1 MNSFLEKVLVDLEKN
16 QIETTTAIY
25 VVPSRRVGVFLS
37 RYIAQRLEQPIF
49 LPKIYSVEEYI
60 EELAEVEIVND
71 LDLLPLFYKAYK
83 SIEKEDNLD
92 SFDEFIGWATTI
104 LKDFNEMDRYLVD
117 PEQFFNYWGSV
128 KEMDHW
134 ALNKNPTLM
143 VSKYLRFW
151 KKLHLYYDAFQ
162 KLCIENETAY
172 QGMAYRLAF
181 ARCTKH
187 YDTTNTKLVEGNEEQ
202 ASFISMHKGQTIFLG
217 LNALNTAESK
227 IIQKLLEEEKGFIYW
242 DIDSYLMD
250 LPYHESG
257 KFIRKFKKEW
267 KYYDSKELKLYGN
280 DYNTN
285 KQIDIHGAAGN
296 LSMIQVA
303 AQLMEQIP
311 QEELEETA
319 IILAD
324 ERLLLPL
331 LDAIPKNI
339 EHFNVTMGLAL
350 DQLPLSAFIY
360 DIIKMHT
367 EAIEDGFY
375 YKGMLNILESS
386 FAHILIKNDSRK
398 LVQYIREKNL
408 IYVTPSSFDEVSKNL
423 ILQKTLQPVQNVGA
437 LIELIQF
444 LLHELK
450 IKLLKEENRR
460 LEIEQLLG
468 ITEVVQNLATIIDNN
483 QEIKDLKT
491 VAYLYKQL
499 VPLKNLDFIGE
510 PVRGLQVMGLLET
523 RALDFKNTIML
534 SVNEGVLPA
543 GKSTA
548 SYISNDMK
556 YQFVLPT
563 YSEKDSV
570 YAYHFYR
577 LLHRVEKAAFIYNT
591 EGDTLGGGE
600 KSRFLTQLETD
611 QNSNHIISHQQ
622 YIFKNTAVKEELMV
636 IKKEA
641 SYFERLQQIATSG
654 FSPSALTSYVRNPI
668 DFYASKILRI
678 SDLEDVEEN
687 IAANTMGS
695 IIHEALDKLYQPYVG
710 KLLIKEDFD
719 QIKKQI
725 LPELE
730 RAYQEC
736 YTSESTPLGKN
747 KIIYEVSLHYIK
759 KMVQSDLDLVK
770 GGQELVI
777 KSVERKLEA
786 QIEVPQIGKVKIH
799 GMVDRIDQLDGKLRI
814 IDYKSGATLKGNVG
828 IDPEDFNVLSDD
840 YKKAKAFQVLMY
852 TYLYSLNEA
861 FTEASAGIIS
871 FKNFDEGYIPFA
883 FKERG
888 SYKEKMID
896 AEVLQDFEKVLWS
909 LIQEL
914 FNKEIHLT
922 EKPV

>member
-1 MNSFLEKVLVDLEKN
+1 MKSFLENILSDLEKKQVDVN
-16 QIETTTAIY
+16 KVNY
-25 VVPSRRVGVFLS
+25 VVPSRRVGIFLS
-37 RYIAQRLEQPIF
+37 RYIAQRIDQPIF

-60 EELAEVEIVND
+60 EHLSQVEIVND
-71 LDLLPLFYKAYK
+71 LDLLPLFYQAYK
-83 SIEKEDNLD
+83 SVENGENLD

-117 PEQFFNYWGSV
+117 PEQFFNYLGSI

-134 ALNKNPTLM
+134 ALSQNPTLM

-162 KLCIENETAY
+162 KLCLENKMVY

-181 ARCTKH
+181 A
-187 YDTTNTKLVEGNEEQ
+187 EAEQ
-202 ASFISMHKGQTIFLG
+202 PSFTSNQKETTIFLG

-227 IIQKLLEEEKGFIYW
+227 IIQKLLEEEKALVYW
-242 DIDSYLMD
+242 DIDSYLMN
-250 LPYHESG
+250 LTYHESG

-267 KYYDSKELKLYGN
+267 KYYDNKDLHIYSNLYQ
-280 DYNTN
+280 TE
-285 KQIDIHGAAGN
+285 KKIDIHGASGN

-303 AQLMEQIP
+303 AQLMSQIP
-311 QEELEETA
+311 EEELEDTA
-319 IILAD
+319 VILAD

-331 LDAIPKNI
+331 LDAIPENI
-339 EHFNVTMGLAL
+339 QHFNVTMGLAL

-367 EAIEDGFY
+367 EAIEDGYY
-375 YKGMLNILESS
+375 YKGVVNILESS
-386 FAHILIKNDSRK
+386 FVHILIDQNSRA
-398 LVQYIREKNL
+398 LVKFIRENNL
-408 IYVTPSSFDEVSKNL
+408 IYITSSSFDEVTENPIIRKVL
-423 ILQKTLQPVQNVGA
+423 KPIENVGE
-437 LIELIQF
+437 LIELVQYV
-444 LLHELK
+444 LKELR
-450 IKLLKEENRR
+450 IHLFKEENRR

-510 PVRGLQVMGLLET
+510 PVRGLQIMGLLET

-534 SVNEGVLPA
+534 SVNEGILPA

-556 YQFVLPT
+556 YQFELPT

-577 LLHRVEKAAFIYNT
+577 LLHRVEKAALIYNT

-611 QNSNHIISHQQ
+611 QNSNHIVAHKH
-622 YIFKNTAVKEELMV
+622 YIFKNSAIKDELMV
-636 IKKEA
+636 IKKEP
-641 SYFERLQQIATSG
+641 SYFERLGQIAASG

-678 SDLEDVEEN
+678 SDMEDVEEN

-695 IIHEALDKLYQPYVG
+695 IIHEALDKLYQLYLG
-710 KLLIKEDFD
+710 KVLIKEDFD
-719 QIKKQI
+719 TIKKQI
-725 LPELE
+725 KTELDI
-730 RAYQEC
+730 AYKEC
-736 YTSESTPLGKN
+736 YTSDSAPLGKN

-759 KMVQSDLDLVK
+759 KMVESDLELVK
-770 GGQELVI
+770 NGQELII

-786 QIEVPQIGKVKIH
+786 VINVPQIGKVKIH

-814 IDYKSGATLKGNVG
+814 IDYKSGATDKGNVG
-828 IDPEDFNVLSDD
+828 IDPDDFTILRED
-840 YKKAKAFQVLMY
+840 YKKTKAFQVLMY
-852 TYLYSLNEA
+852 TYLYSLNDP

-871 FKNFDEGYIPFA
+871 FKNFDQGYIPF
-883 FKERG
+883 
-888 SYKEKMID
+888 SYGKHRYSEKMID
-896 AEVLQDFEKVLWS
+896 AAVLEKFEQELFA

-914 FNKEIHLT
+914 YNKEKPLE

>member
-1 MNSFLEKVLVDLEKN
+1 MNSFLENILQDLENK
-16 QIETTTAIY
+16 QIDITKVCY
-25 VVPSRRVGVFLS
+25 VVPSRRVGIFLS
-37 RYIAQRLEQPIF
+37 RCLAQRINQPIF
-49 LPKIYSVEEYI
+49 LPKIYSVEEYV
-60 EELAEVEIVND
+60 EYLAQVEIVND

-83 SIEKEDNLD
+83 NVENGENLD

-117 PEQFFNYWGSV
+117 PEQFFNYLGSI

-134 ALNKNPTLM
+134 ALSKNPTLM

-151 KKLHLYYDAFQ
+151 KKLHLYYNAFQ
-162 KLCIENETAY
+162 ELCFENKIVY
-172 QGMAYRLAF
+172 QGMAYKLAF
-181 ARCTKH
+181 AKA
-187 YDTTNTKLVEGNEEQ
+187 EQ
-202 ASFISMHKGQTIFLG
+202 PSFINDQEEKTIFLG

-227 IIQKLLEEEKGFIYW
+227 IIQKLLEEEKAHVYW
-242 DIDSYLMD
+242 DIDSYLMN
-250 LPYHESG
+250 LTYHESG

-267 KYYDSKELKLYGN
+267 KYYQNKELNLYSDTYQTPKN
-280 DYNTN
+280 IT
-285 KQIDIHGAAGN
+285 IHGAAGN

-303 AQLMEQIP
+303 AQLMAQIP
-311 QEELEETA
+311 QDELEKTA
-319 IILAD
+319 VILAD

-331 LDAIPKNI
+331 LDAIPENI
-339 EHFNVTMGLAL
+339 KHFNVTMGLAL

-360 DIIKMHT
+360 DIIKLHT
-367 EAIEDGFY
+367 EAVEEGYY
-375 YKGMLNILESS
+375 YKGMINILESS
-386 FAHILIKNDSRK
+386 FAHTLLENDSRS
-398 LVQYIREKNL
+398 LVKFIRDNNL
-408 IYVTPSSFDEVSKNL
+408 IYIAPSSFDAVSKSA
-423 ILQKTLQPVQNVGA
+423 ILHMILKPIKNVG
-437 LIELIQF
+437 ELIKIVQTV
-444 LLHELK
+444 LQQLK
-450 IKLLKEENRR
+450 TEMLKQENKR

-468 ITEVVQNLATIIDNN
+468 VTEVVQNLSTIIDNN
-483 QEIKDLKT
+483 EEIKDLKT

-499 VPLKNLDFIGE
+499 VPLKNLNFIGE
-510 PVRGLQVMGLLET
+510 PVRGLQIMGLLET
-523 RALDFKNTIML
+523 RALDYKNTIML
-534 SVNEGVLPA
+534 SVNEGILPA

-556 YQFVLPT
+556 YQFDLPT

-611 QNSNHIISHQQ
+611 QNSKHVITHKH
-622 YIFKNTAVKEELMV
+622 YIFKNSAIKEDLMV
-636 IKKEA
+636 IKKEP
-641 SYFERLQQIATSG
+641 SYFERLDQIAASG

-678 SDLEDVEEN
+678 SDMEDVEEN

-710 KLLIKEDFD
+710 KVLIKEDFD
-719 QIKKQI
+719 TIKKQI
-725 LPELE
+725 KTGLDI
-730 RAYQEC
+730 AYQEC
-736 YTSESTPLGKN
+736 YTSDSAPLGKN
-747 KIIYEVSLHYIK
+747 KIIYEVSSHYIK
-759 KMVQSDLDLVK
+759 KMVQSDLELVK
-770 GGQELVI
+770 NGQELII

-786 QIEVPQIGKVKIH
+786 VIEVPQIGKVKIH

-814 IDYKSGATLKGNVG
+814 IDYKSGATDKGNVG
-828 IDPEDFNVLSDD
+828 IDPEDFTILRED

-852 TYLYSLNEA
+852 TYLYSLNDT

-871 FKNFDEGYIPFA
+871 FKNFDKGYIPFA
-883 FKERG
+883 FKAGR
-888 SYKEKMID
+888 SYTEKTID
-896 AEVLQDFEKVLWS
+896 TTVLEKFELELFA

-914 FNKEIHLT
+914 YNKEIHLT

>member
-1 MNSFLEKVLVDLEKN
+1 MNSFLENTLVDLEKR
-16 QIETTTAIY
+16 QIDITTITY
-25 VVPSRRVGVFLS
+25 VVPSRRVGIFLS
-37 RYIAQRLEQPIF
+37 RYIAQRLQKPIF

-60 EELAEVEIVND
+60 EQLAEVEILND

-83 SIEKEDNLD
+83 SVEMGKDLD
-92 SFDEFIGWATTI
+92 TFDEFIGWATTI

-117 PEQFFNYWGSV
+117 PKQFFNYLGSV

-134 ALNKNPTLM
+134 ALNVNPTLM

-162 KLCIENETAY
+162 KLCLENETVY

-181 ARCTKH
+181 EKAA
-187 YDTTNTKLVEGNEEQ
+187 Q
-202 ASFISMHKGQTIFLG
+202 ASFTSDLKETTVFLG

-227 IIQKLLEEEKGFIYW
+227 IIQKLLEEEKGVIYW
-242 DIDSYLMD
+242 DIDSYLMK
-250 LPYHESG
+250 LPFHESG
-257 KFIRKFKKEW
+257 KFIRKFNQEW
-267 KYYDSKELKLYGN
+267 KYYENRGLQIYGTQYQTSKN
-280 DYNTN
+280 
-285 KQIDIHGAAGN
+285 IDIHGASGN

-331 LDAIPKNI
+331 LDVIPKNI
-339 EHFNVTMGLAL
+339 QHFNVTMGLSL
-350 DQLPLSAFIY
+350 DQLPLSTFIY
-360 DIIKMHT
+360 DIIKLHT
-367 EAIEDGFY
+367 EATEDGFY
-375 YKGMLNILESS
+375 YKGMVNILESS
-386 FAHILIKNDSRK
+386 FAYILIDDNALSLIKF
-398 LVQYIREKNL
+398 IRENNL
-408 IYVTPSSFDEVSKNL
+408 IYIAPSTFNELTKQQVIHRVSTP
-423 ILQKTLQPVQNVGA
+423 IQNVGA
-437 LIELIQF
+437 LIDLVQYVLE
-444 LLHELK
+444 ELK
-450 IKLLKEENRR
+450 YKLFKEDNRS
-460 LEIEQLLG
+460 LELEQLLG

-510 PVRGLQVMGLLET
+510 PVRGLQIMGLLET
-523 RALDFKNTIML
+523 RALDFKNIIML
-534 SVNEGVLPA
+534 SVNEGILPA

-556 YQFVLPT
+556 HQFELPT

-611 QNSNHIISHQQ
+611 ANSHHIISHKH
-622 YIFKNTAVKEELMV
+622 YIFKNTAVEDELMV
-636 IKKEA
+636 IKKEP
-641 SYFERLQQIATSG
+641 SYFKRLHQIAVSG

-678 SDLEDVEEN
+678 SDIENVEEN

-695 IIHEALDKLYQPYVG
+695 IIHEALDKLYQPYVSRI
-710 KLLIKEDFD
+710 LIKADFD

-730 RAYQEC
+730 LAYKKE
-736 YTSESTPLGKN
+736 YISTSDPVGKN
-747 KIIYEVSLHYIK
+747 KIIYEVSLHYIR
-759 KMVQSDLDLVK
+759 KMVQSDLDLVQS
-770 GGQELVI
+770 GCELVI

-814 IDYKSGATLKGNVG
+814 IDYKSGATDKGNVG
-828 IDPEDFNVLSDD
+828 IDPEDFNILSGD

-852 TYLYSLNEA
+852 TYLYSLNEPVI
-861 FTEASAGIIS
+861 EASAGIIS
-871 FKNFDEGYIPFA
+871 FKNFNQGYIPFS
-883 FKERG
+883 FKAG
-888 SYKEKMID
+888 KSYQEKMID
-896 AEVLQDFEKVLWS
+896 MEVLQNFEQVLFA

>member
-1 MNSFLEKVLVDLEKN
+1 MNSFLENILSDLKKKQFN
-16 QIETTTAIY
+16 ITSVSY
-25 VVPSRRVGVFLS
+25 VVPSRRVGIFLS
-37 RYIAQRLEQPIF
+37 RYIAQHIDQPIF

-60 EELAEVEIVND
+60 EHLAQVEIVND

-83 SIEKEDNLD
+83 SVEKGENLD

-117 PEQFFNYWGSV
+117 PEQFFNYLGSI

-134 ALNKNPTLM
+134 ALNQDPTLM

-162 KLCIENETAY
+162 NLCMENETVY

-181 ARCTKH
+181 AKA
-187 YDTTNTKLVEGNEEQ
+187 EQ
-202 ASFISMHKGQTIFLG
+202 TSFISELKEKTIFLG

-227 IIQKLLEEEKGFIYW
+227 IIQKLLKEKKASVYW

-250 LPYHESG
+250 LNYHESG

-267 KYYDSKELKLYGN
+267 KYYQNNELSLYGN
-280 DYNTN
+280 SYQTT
-285 KQIDIHGAAGN
+285 KKIDIHGAAGN

-303 AQLMEQIP
+303 VQLMEQIP
-311 QEELEETA
+311 QEELEHTA

-331 LDAIPKNI
+331 LDAIPQNI
-339 EHFNVTMGLAL
+339 QHFNVTMGLAL
-350 DQLPLSAFIY
+350 DQLPLSAFVY

-367 EAIEDGFY
+367 EALEDGYY
-375 YKGMLNILESS
+375 YKGVVNVLESS
-386 FAHILIKNDSRK
+386 FAHILIDQNSRALIK
-398 LVQYIREKNL
+398 FIRENNL
-408 IYVTPSSFDEVSKNL
+408 IYITPSSFNEVTQN
-423 ILQKTLQPVQNVGA
+423 PVLHRIVKPIENVG
-437 LIELIQF
+437 ELVE
-444 LLHELK
+444 LLQYILSELK
-450 IKLLKEENRR
+450 TELFKAKNKR

-468 ITEVVQNLATIIDNN
+468 ITEVIQNLETILDNN
-483 QEIKDLKT
+483 EEIKDLKT
-491 VAYLYKQL
+491 LAYLYKQL

-510 PVRGLQVMGLLET
+510 PVRGLQIMGLLET
-523 RALDFKNTIML
+523 RALDYKNTIML
-534 SVNEGVLPA
+534 SVNEGILPA

-556 YQFVLPT
+556 YQFDLPT

-577 LLHRVEKAAFIYNT
+577 LLHRVETAAFIYNT

-611 QNSNHIISHQQ
+611 QNSTHIVTHKQ
-622 YIFKNTAVKEELMV
+622 YIFKNNAIKEELMV
-636 IKKEA
+636 IKKEP
-641 SYFERLQQIATSG
+641 SYFERLNQIATSG

-678 SDLEDVEEN
+678 SDMEDVEEN

-695 IIHEALDKLYQPYVG
+695 IIHEALDKLYQPYVS
-710 KLLIKEDFD
+710 KVLIKEDFNA
-719 QIKKQI
+719 IKKQI
-725 LPELE
+725 KTELDI
-730 RAYQEC
+730 AYQEC
-736 YTSESTPLGKN
+736 YTSDSAPVGKN
-747 KIIYEVSLHYIK
+747 RIIYEVSLHYIT
-759 KMVQSDLDLVK
+759 KMVQSDLDLVNNDK
-770 GGQELVI
+770 KLII

-786 QIEVPQIGKVKIH
+786 IIDVPHIGKVKIH
-799 GMVDRIDQLDGKLRI
+799 GMVDRIDQLEDKLRI
-814 IDYKSGATLKGNVG
+814 IDYKSGATDKGNVG
-828 IDPEDFNVLSDD
+828 IDPEDFGILSED
-840 YKKAKAFQVLMY
+840 YKKSKAFQVLMY
-852 TYLYSLNEA
+852 TYLYSLNDP
-861 FTEASAGIIS
+861 FTEATAGIIS
-871 FKNFDEGYIPFA
+871 FKNFDKGYIPFG
-883 FKERG
+883 FKAGR
-888 SYKEKMID
+888 SYDEKLID
-896 AEVLQDFEKVLWS
+896 QDVLYQFEQVLFT

-914 FNKEIHLT
+914 YNKEIDLT

>member
-1 MNSFLEKVLVDLEKN
+1 VHINYLDQMNSFLENILADLKKN
-16 QIETTTAIY
+16 QHDITGVCY
-25 VVPSRRVGVFLS
+25 VVPSRRVGIFLS
-37 RYIAQRLEQPIF
+37 RYIAQHIDQPIF
-49 LPKIYSVEEYI
+49 LPKIYSVEEYV
-60 EELAEVEIVND
+60 EHLSQVEIVND
-71 LDLLPLFYKAYK
+71 LDLLPLFYQAYK
-83 SIEKEDNLD
+83 SVENGENLD

-117 PEQFFNYWGSV
+117 PEQFFNYLGSI

-134 ALNKNPTLM
+134 ALNQNPTLM

-162 KLCIENETAY
+162 KLCIENETVY

-181 ARCTKH
+181 AKA
-187 YDTTNTKLVEGNEEQ
+187 EQ
-202 ASFISMHKGQTIFLG
+202 TSFISELRVKTVFLG

-227 IIQKLLEEEKGFIYW
+227 IIQKLLEEEKASVYW

-250 LPYHESG
+250 LTYHESG

-267 KYYDSKELKLYGN
+267 KYYDKNELNLYGN
-280 DYNTN
+280 SYQTPKKIN
-285 KQIDIHGAAGN
+285 IHGASGN

-311 QEELEETA
+311 QEELEDTA

-331 LDAIPKNI
+331 LDAIPQNI
-339 EHFNVTMGLAL
+339 QHFNITMGLAL

-360 DIIKMHT
+360 DIIKIHT
-367 EAIEDGFY
+367 EAIEDGYY
-375 YKGMLNILESS
+375 YKGVINILESS
-386 FAHILIKNDSRK
+386 FAHILIGQNSRA
-398 LVQYIREKNL
+398 LVKFIRENNL
-408 IYVTPSSFDEVSKNL
+408 IYLTSSSFDEVTENPIIRKVL
-423 ILQKTLQPVQNVGA
+423 KPIENVDE
-437 LIELIQF
+437 LIEIIQYV
-444 LLHELK
+444 LKELR
-450 IKLLKEENRR
+450 IQLFKEENRR

-468 ITEVVQNLATIIDNN
+468 ITEVIQNLETILDNN
-483 QEIKDLKT
+483 DEIKDLKT

-510 PVRGLQVMGLLET
+510 PVRGLQIMGLLET
-523 RALDFKNTIML
+523 RALDYKNTIML
-534 SVNEGVLPA
+534 SVNEGILPA

-556 YQFVLPT
+556 YQFDLPT

-577 LLHRVEKAAFIYNT
+577 LLHRVENASFIYNT

-611 QNSNHIISHQQ
+611 PNSNHIVTHKH
-622 YIFKNTAVKEELMV
+622 YIFENSAIKDELMV
-636 IKKEA
+636 IKKEP
-641 SYFERLQQIATSG
+641 SYFERLNQIATSG

-678 SDLEDVEEN
+678 SDMEDVEES

-710 KLLIKEDFD
+710 KVLIKEDFD
-719 QIKKQI
+719 TIKKQI
-725 LPELE
+725 TTELDI
-730 RAYQEC
+730 AYQEC
-736 YTSESTPLGKN
+736 YTSDSAPLGKN

-759 KMVQSDLDLVK
+759 KMVQSDLELVK
-770 GGQELVI
+770 NGQELII

-786 QIEVPQIGKVKIH
+786 NIEIPEIGRVKIH

-814 IDYKSGATLKGNVG
+814 IDYKSGATDKGNVG
-828 IDPEDFNVLSDD
+828 IDPEDFSILRDD

-852 TYLYSLNEA
+852 TYLYSLNDP

-871 FKNFDEGYIPFA
+871 FKNFDKGYIPFG
-883 FKERG
+883 FKAGR

-896 AEVLQDFEKVLWS
+896 QEVLDQFE
-909 LIQEL
+909 QEL
-914 FNKEIHLT
+914 FTLIRELYSEEINLT

>member
-1 MNSFLEKVLVDLEKN
+1 MNSFLENILIDLKKE
-16 QIETTTAIY
+16 QEDITSLCY
-25 VVPSRRVGVFLS
+25 VVPSRRVGIFLS
-37 RYIAQRLEQPIF
+37 RYISQHIEQPIF

-60 EELAEVEIVND
+60 EQLAEVEIVND

-83 SIEKEDNLD
+83 TVENEENLD

-117 PEQFFNYWGSV
+117 PEHFFNYLGSI

-134 ALNKNPTLM
+134 ALNQNPTLM

-162 KLCIENETAY
+162 KLCIENETVY

-181 ARCTKH
+181 AKA
-187 YDTTNTKLVEGNEEQ
+187 EQ
-202 ASFISMHKGQTIFLG
+202 LSFISDLKEKTIFLG

-227 IIQKLLEEEKGFIYW
+227 IIQKLLEEGKASVYW
-242 DIDSYLMD
+242 DIDSYLAQ
-250 LPYHESG
+250 LTYHESG
-257 KFIRKFKKEW
+257 KFIRAFKKEW
-267 KYYDSKELKLYGN
+267 KYYQNNELSLLGN
-280 DYNTN
+280 SYQTAKKIN
-285 KQIDIHGAAGN
+285 IHGAAGN

-311 QEELEETA
+311 QEELEHTA

-331 LDAIPKNI
+331 LDVIPQNI
-339 EHFNVTMGLAL
+339 KHFNVTMGLAL

-360 DIIKMHT
+360 DIIKLHT
-367 EAIEDGFY
+367 EAVEEGYY
-375 YKGMLNILESS
+375 YKGMINILESS
-386 FAHILIKNDSRK
+386 FAHILLGNNSRSLIKF
-398 LVQYIREKNL
+398 IRDNNL
-408 IYVTPSSFDEVSKNL
+408 IYISPTSFDEVSKEPKLHSIIRPVENVGEL
-423 ILQKTLQPVQNVGA
+423 IHLVQSILQ
-437 LIELIQF
+437 
-444 LLHELK
+444 ELK
-450 IKLLKEENRR
+450 AELFKEENRR

-483 QEIKDLKT
+483 EEIKDLKT

-510 PVRGLQVMGLLET
+510 PVRGLQIMGLLET
-523 RALDFKNTIML
+523 RALDYKNTIML
-534 SVNEGVLPA
+534 SVNEGILPA

-556 YQFVLPT
+556 YQFDLPT

-577 LLHRVEKAAFIYNT
+577 LLHRVENAAFIYNT

-611 QNSNHIISHQQ
+611 QNSNHIVTHKH
-622 YIFKNTAVKEELMV
+622 YIFKNSAIKEELMV
-636 IKKEA
+636 IKKEL
-641 SYFERLQQIATSG
+641 SYFDRLNQIAANG

-678 SDLEDVEEN
+678 SDMEDVEEN

-695 IIHEALDKLYQPYVG
+695 IIHEALDKLYQPYVD
-710 KLLIKEDFD
+710 KILIKEDFAT
-719 QIKKQI
+719 IKKQVKT
-725 LPELE
+725 ELDV
-730 RAYQEC
+730 AYREC
-736 YTSESTPLGKN
+736 YTSDSAPLGKN

-759 KMVQSDLDLVK
+759 KMVQSDLELVK
-770 GGQELVI
+770 NGQELII

-786 QIEVPQIGKVKIH
+786 VIDVPQIGKVKIH

-814 IDYKSGATLKGNVG
+814 IDYKSGATDKGNVG
-828 IDPEDFNVLSDD
+828 IDPEYFSILREE
-840 YKKAKAFQVLMY
+840 YKKSKAFQVLMY
-852 TYLYSLNEA
+852 TYLYSLNDP

-871 FKNFDEGYIPFA
+871 FKNFDQGYIPFG
-883 FKERG
+883 FKAGR

-896 AEVLQDFEKVLWS
+896 LAVLEKFEQELFA

-914 FNKEIHLT
+914 YNKEKPLE

>member
-1 MNSFLEKVLVDLEKN
+1 MNSFLENILIDLKKE
-16 QIETTTAIY
+16 QEDITSLCY
-25 VVPSRRVGVFLS
+25 VVPSRRVGIFLS
-37 RYIAQRLEQPIF
+37 RYISQHIEQPIF

-60 EELAEVEIVND
+60 EQLAEVEIVND

-83 SIEKEDNLD
+83 TVENEENLD

-117 PEQFFNYWGSV
+117 PEHFFNYLGSI

-134 ALNKNPTLM
+134 ALNQNPTLM

-162 KLCIENETAY
+162 KLCIENETVY

-181 ARCTKH
+181 AKA
-187 YDTTNTKLVEGNEEQ
+187 EQ
-202 ASFISMHKGQTIFLG
+202 LSFISDLKEKTIFLG

-227 IIQKLLEEEKGFIYW
+227 IIQKLLEEGKASVYW
-242 DIDSYLMD
+242 DIDSYLAQ
-250 LPYHESG
+250 LTYHESG
-257 KFIRKFKKEW
+257 KFIRAFKKEW
-267 KYYDSKELKLYGN
+267 KYYQNNELSLLGN
-280 DYNTN
+280 SYQTAKKIN
-285 KQIDIHGAAGN
+285 IHGAAGN

-311 QEELEETA
+311 QEELEHTA

-331 LDAIPKNI
+331 LDVIPQNI
-339 EHFNVTMGLAL
+339 KHFNVTMGLAL

-360 DIIKMHT
+360 DIIKLHT
-367 EAIEDGFY
+367 EAVEEGYY
-375 YKGMLNILESS
+375 YKGMINILESS
-386 FAHILIKNDSRK
+386 FALILLGNNSRSLIKF
-398 LVQYIREKNL
+398 IRDNNL
-408 IYVTPSSFDEVSKNL
+408 IYISPTSFDEVSKEPKLHSIIRPVENVGEL
-423 ILQKTLQPVQNVGA
+423 IHLVQSILQ
-437 LIELIQF
+437 
-444 LLHELK
+444 ELK
-450 IKLLKEENRR
+450 VELFKEENRR

-483 QEIKDLKT
+483 EEIKDLKT

-510 PVRGLQVMGLLET
+510 PVRGLQIMGLLET
-523 RALDFKNTIML
+523 RALDYKNTIML
-534 SVNEGVLPA
+534 SVNEGILPA

-556 YQFVLPT
+556 YQFDLPT

-577 LLHRVEKAAFIYNT
+577 LLHRVENAAFIYNT

-611 QNSNHIISHQQ
+611 QNSNHIVTHKH
-622 YIFKNTAVKEELMV
+622 YIFKNSAIKEELMV
-636 IKKEA
+636 IKKEL
-641 SYFERLQQIATSG
+641 SYFDRLNQIAANG

-678 SDLEDVEEN
+678 SDMEDVEEN

-695 IIHEALDKLYQPYVG
+695 IIHEALDKLYQPYVD
-710 KLLIKEDFD
+710 KILIKEDFAT
-719 QIKKQI
+719 IKKQVKT
-725 LPELE
+725 ELE
-730 RAYQEC
+730 VAYREC
-736 YTSESTPLGKN
+736 YTSDSAPLGKN

-759 KMVQSDLDLVK
+759 KMVQSDLELVK
-770 GGQELVI
+770 NGQELII

-786 QIEVPQIGKVKIH
+786 VIDVPQIGKVKIH

-814 IDYKSGATLKGNVG
+814 IDYKSGATDKGNVG
-828 IDPEDFNVLSDD
+828 IDPEYFSILREE
-840 YKKAKAFQVLMY
+840 YKKSKAFQVLMY
-852 TYLYSLNEA
+852 TYLYSLNDP

-871 FKNFDEGYIPFA
+871 FKNFDQGYIPFGYKA
-883 FKERG
+883 GR

-896 AEVLQDFEKVLWS
+896 TAVLEKFEQELFA

-914 FNKEIHLT
+914 YNKEKPLE

>member
-1 MNSFLEKVLVDLEKN
+1 MNSFLENILQDLENK
-16 QIETTTAIY
+16 QIEITKVCY
-25 VVPSRRVGVFLS
+25 VVPSRRVGIFLS
-37 RYIAQRLEQPIF
+37 RCLAQRINQPIF
-49 LPKIYSVEEYI
+49 LPKIYSVEEYV
-60 EELAEVEIVND
+60 EYLAQVEIVND

-83 SIEKEDNLD
+83 NVENGENLD

-117 PEQFFNYWGSV
+117 PEQFFNYLGSI

-134 ALNKNPTLM
+134 ALSKNPTLM

-151 KKLHLYYDAFQ
+151 KKLHLYYNAFQ
-162 KLCIENETAY
+162 ELCLENKIVY
-172 QGMAYRLAF
+172 QGMAYKLAF
-181 ARCTKH
+181 AKA
-187 YDTTNTKLVEGNEEQ
+187 EQ
-202 ASFISMHKGQTIFLG
+202 SSFINDQEEKTIFLG

-227 IIQKLLEEEKGFIYW
+227 IIQKLLEEEKAHVYW
-242 DIDSYLMD
+242 DIDSYLMK
-250 LPYHESG
+250 LSYHESA
-257 KFIRKFKKEW
+257 KFIRKFKKDW
-267 KYYDSKELKLYGN
+267 KYYQNKELNLYTDTYHTPKN
-280 DYNTN
+280 
-285 KQIDIHGAAGN
+285 IAIHGAAGN

-303 AQLMEQIP
+303 AQLMAQIP
-311 QEELEETA
+311 QDELEKTA
-319 IILAD
+319 VILAD

-331 LDAIPKNI
+331 LDAIPENI
-339 EHFNVTMGLAL
+339 KHFNVTMGLSL

-360 DIIKMHT
+360 DIIKLHT
-367 EAIEDGFY
+367 EAIEEGYY
-375 YKGMLNILESS
+375 YKGMINILESS
-386 FAHILIKNDSRK
+386 FAHTLLENDSRS
-398 LVQYIREKNL
+398 LVKFIRDNNL
-408 IYVTPSSFDEVSKNL
+408 IYIAPSSFDAVSKSA
-423 ILQKTLQPVQNVGA
+423 ILHMILKPIKNVG
-437 LIELIQF
+437 ELIKIVQTV
-444 LLHELK
+444 LQQLK
-450 IKLLKEENRR
+450 TEMLKQENRR

-468 ITEVVQNLATIIDNN
+468 VTEVVQNLSTIIDNN
-483 QEIKDLKT
+483 EEIKDLKT

-510 PVRGLQVMGLLET
+510 PVRGLQIMGLLET
-523 RALDFKNTIML
+523 RALDYKNTIML
-534 SVNEGVLPA
+534 SVNESILPA

-556 YQFVLPT
+556 YQFDLPT

-611 QNSNHIISHQQ
+611 QISKHVLTHKH
-622 YIFKNTAVKEELMV
+622 YIFKNSAIKEDLMV
-636 IKKEA
+636 IKKEP
-641 SYFERLQQIATSG
+641 SYFERLDQIAASG

-678 SDLEDVEEN
+678 SDMEDVEEN

-710 KLLIKEDFD
+710 KVLIKEDFD
-719 QIKKQI
+719 TIKNQIKT
-725 LPELE
+725 ELDI
-730 RAYQEC
+730 AYNEC
-736 YTSESTPLGKN
+736 YTSDSAPLGKN
-747 KIIYEVSLHYIK
+747 KIIYEVSSHYIK
-759 KMVQSDLDLVK
+759 KMVQSDLELVK
-770 GGQELVI
+770 NGQELII

-786 QIEVPQIGKVKIH
+786 VIEVPQIGKVKIH

-814 IDYKSGATLKGNVG
+814 IDYKSGATDKGNVG
-828 IDPEDFNVLSDD
+828 IDPEDFTILRED

-852 TYLYSLNEA
+852 TYLYSLNDT

-871 FKNFDEGYIPFA
+871 FKNFDKGYIPFA
-883 FKERG
+883 FKAGR
-888 SYKEKMID
+888 SYTEKTID
-896 AEVLQDFEKVLWS
+896 TTVLEKFELELFA

-914 FNKEIHLT
+914 YNKEIHLT

>member
-1 MNSFLEKVLVDLEKN
+1 MNSFLEKVLGDLEKN
-16 QIETTTAIY
+16 QIDTTTAIY
-25 VVPSRRVGVFLS
+25 VVPSRRVGIFLS

-60 EELAEVEIVND
+60 EQLAEVEVVDD
-71 LDLLPLFYKAYK
+71 LDLLPLFYSAYK
-83 SIEKEDNLD
+83 SVEKDNKVD

-117 PEQFFNYWGSV
+117 PEQFFNYLGSV

-134 ALNKNPTLM
+134 ALNKTPTLM

-151 KKLHLYYDAFQ
+151 KKLHLYYEAFQ
-162 KLCIENETAY
+162 KLCMENETAY

-181 ARCTKH
+181 DRCMEHFDTIHLNLFEGKQESSASILKH
-187 YDTTNTKLVEGNEEQ
+187 RVK
-202 ASFISMHKGQTIFLG
+202 TIFLG

-227 IIQKLLEEEKGFIYW
+227 IIQKIIQEERGLVYW
-242 DIDSYLMD
+242 DIDAYLMD
-250 LPYHESG
+250 VPHHESG
-257 KFIRKFKKEW
+257 KFIRKFKKQW
-267 KYYDSKELKLYGN
+267 KYYTSKELQLYSN
-280 DYNTN
+280 EYNTN
-285 KQIDIHGAAGN
+285 KQIGIHGAAGN

-303 AQLMEQIP
+303 VQLMEQIP

-319 IILAD
+319 VILAD

-331 LDAIPKNI
+331 LDAIPENI

-350 DQLPLSAFIY
+350 DQLPLTAFIY

-375 YKGMLNILESS
+375 YKGVINILESS
-386 FAHILIKNDSRK
+386 FAHVLLKKDSRR

-408 IYVTPSSFDEVSKNL
+408 IYVTPSSFDEGSPNDMLYK
-423 ILQKTLQPVQNVGA
+423 ILQPVQDVGG
-437 LIELIQF
+437 LIGLIQF

-468 ITEVVQNLATIIDNN
+468 ITEVVQHLATIIDNN

-499 VPLKNLDFIGE
+499 VSLKNLDFIGE

-523 RALDFKNTIML
+523 RALDYKNIIML

-543 GKSTA
+543 GKSTT

-556 YQFVLPT
+556 YQFELPT

-611 QNSNHIISHQQ
+611 QNSKHVISHQQ
-622 YIFKNTAVKEELMV
+622 YIFKNSAVKEKLLV
-636 IKKEA
+636 IKKEP
-641 SYFERLQQIATSG
+641 SYFERLQQIAISG

-678 SDLEDVEEN
+678 SDMEDVEEN
-687 IAANTMGS
+687 IAANTMGL
-695 IIHEALDKLYQPYVG
+695 IIHEALDKLYQYYVG
-710 KLLIKEDFD
+710 KLLVKEDFD

-725 LPELE
+725 LPQLE
-730 RAYQEC
+730 KAYHEC
-736 YTSESTPLGKN
+736 YSSGSTPLGKN

-759 KMVQSDLDLVK
+759 KMVQSDLNLVL
-770 GGQELVI
+770 GGQELII

-786 QIEVPQIGKVKIH
+786 HIEVPQIGKVKIH
-799 GMVDRIDQLDGKLRI
+799 GKVDRIDQLNGKLRI
-814 IDYKSGATLKGNVG
+814 IDYKSGATEKGDVG
-828 IDPEDFNVLSDD
+828 IDPQNFHILSED

-852 TYLYSLNEA
+852 SYLYSLNEP

-871 FKNFDEGYIPFA
+871 FKNFDEGYIPFS
-883 FKERG
+883 FKEAR

-896 AEVLQDFEKVLWS
+896 AEVLQDFEKVLLR

-914 FNKEIHLT
+914 FDKEIHLT

>member
-1 MNSFLEKVLVDLEKN
+1 MNSFLENILQDLENK
-16 QIETTTAIY
+16 QIDITKVCY
-25 VVPSRRVGVFLS
+25 VVPSRRVGIFLS
-37 RYIAQRLEQPIF
+37 RCLAQRINQPIF
-49 LPKIYSVEEYI
+49 LPKIYSVEEYV
-60 EELAEVEIVND
+60 EYLAQVEIVND

-83 SIEKEDNLD
+83 NVENGENLD

-117 PEQFFNYWGSV
+117 PEQFFNYLGSI

-134 ALNKNPTLM
+134 ALSKNPTLM

-151 KKLHLYYDAFQ
+151 KKLHLYYNAFQ
-162 KLCIENETAY
+162 ELCLENKIVY
-172 QGMAYRLAF
+172 QGMAYKLAF
-181 ARCTKH
+181 AKA
-187 YDTTNTKLVEGNEEQ
+187 EQ
-202 ASFISMHKGQTIFLG
+202 PSFINDQEEKTIFLG

-227 IIQKLLEEEKGFIYW
+227 IIQKLLEEEKAHVYW
-242 DIDSYLMD
+242 DIDSYLMK
-250 LPYHESG
+250 LSYHESA
-257 KFIRKFKKEW
+257 KFIRKFKKDW
-267 KYYDSKELKLYGN
+267 KYYQNKELNLYSDTYQTPKN
-280 DYNTN
+280 
-285 KQIDIHGAAGN
+285 IAIHGAAGN

-303 AQLMEQIP
+303 AQLMAQIP
-311 QEELEETA
+311 QDELEKTA
-319 IILAD
+319 VILAD

-331 LDAIPKNI
+331 LDAIPENI
-339 EHFNVTMGLAL
+339 KHFNVTMGLSL

-360 DIIKMHT
+360 DIIKLHT
-367 EAIEDGFY
+367 EAIEEGYY
-375 YKGMLNILESS
+375 YKGMINILESS
-386 FAHILIKNDSRK
+386 FAHTLLENDSRS
-398 LVQYIREKNL
+398 LVKFIRDNNL
-408 IYVTPSSFDEVSKNL
+408 IYIAPSSFDAVSKSA
-423 ILQKTLQPVQNVGA
+423 ILHMILKPIKNVG
-437 LIELIQF
+437 ELIKIVQTV
-444 LLHELK
+444 LQQLK
-450 IKLLKEENRR
+450 TEMLKQENKR

-468 ITEVVQNLATIIDNN
+468 VTEVVQNLSTIIDNN
-483 QEIKDLKT
+483 EEIKDLKT

-510 PVRGLQVMGLLET
+510 PVRGLQIMGLLET
-523 RALDFKNTIML
+523 RALDYKNTIML
-534 SVNEGVLPA
+534 SVNEGILPA

-556 YQFVLPT
+556 YQFDLPT

-611 QNSNHIISHQQ
+611 QNSKHVITHKH
-622 YIFKNTAVKEELMV
+622 YIFKNSAIKEDLMV
-636 IKKEA
+636 IKKEP
-641 SYFERLQQIATSG
+641 SYFERLDQIAASG

-678 SDLEDVEEN
+678 SDMEDVEEN

-710 KLLIKEDFD
+710 KVLIKEDFD
-719 QIKKQI
+719 TIKKQI
-725 LPELE
+725 KTELDI
-730 RAYQEC
+730 AYQEC
-736 YTSESTPLGKN
+736 YTSDSAPLGKN
-747 KIIYEVSLHYIK
+747 KIIYEVSSHYIK
-759 KMVQSDLDLVK
+759 KMVQSDLELVK
-770 GGQELVI
+770 NGQELII

-786 QIEVPQIGKVKIH
+786 VIEVPQIGKVKIH

-814 IDYKSGATLKGNVG
+814 IDYKSGATDKGNVG
-828 IDPEDFNVLSDD
+828 IDPEDFTILKED

-852 TYLYSLNEA
+852 TYLYSLNDT

-871 FKNFDEGYIPFA
+871 FKNFDKGYIPFA
-883 FKERG
+883 FKAGR
-888 SYKEKMID
+888 SYTEKTID
-896 AEVLQDFEKVLWS
+896 TTVLEKFELELFA

-914 FNKEIHLT
+914 YNKEIHLT

>member
-1 MNSFLEKVLVDLEKN
+1 MNSFLENILIDLKKE
-16 QIETTTAIY
+16 QEDITSLCY
-25 VVPSRRVGVFLS
+25 VVPSRRVGIFLS
-37 RYIAQRLEQPIF
+37 RYISQHIEQPIF

-60 EELAEVEIVND
+60 EQLAEVEIVND

-83 SIEKEDNLD
+83 TVENEENLD

-117 PEQFFNYWGSV
+117 PEHFFNYLGSI

-134 ALNKNPTLM
+134 ALNQNPTLM

-162 KLCIENETAY
+162 KLCIENETVY

-181 ARCTKH
+181 AKA
-187 YDTTNTKLVEGNEEQ
+187 EQ
-202 ASFISMHKGQTIFLG
+202 LSFISDLKEKTIFLG

-227 IIQKLLEEEKGFIYW
+227 IIQKLLEEGKASVYW
-242 DIDSYLMD
+242 DIDSYLAQ
-250 LPYHESG
+250 LTYHESG
-257 KFIRKFKKEW
+257 KFIRAFKKEW
-267 KYYDSKELKLYGN
+267 KYYQNNELSLLGN
-280 DYNTN
+280 SYQTAKKIN
-285 KQIDIHGAAGN
+285 IHGAAGN

-311 QEELEETA
+311 QEELEHTA

-331 LDAIPKNI
+331 LDVIPQNI
-339 EHFNVTMGLAL
+339 KHFNVTMGLAL

-360 DIIKMHT
+360 DIIKLHT
-367 EAIEDGFY
+367 EAVEEGYY
-375 YKGMLNILESS
+375 YKGMINILESS
-386 FAHILIKNDSRK
+386 FAHILLGNNSRSLIKF
-398 LVQYIREKNL
+398 IRDNNL
-408 IYVTPSSFDEVSKNL
+408 IYISPTSFDEVSKEPKLHSIIRPVENVGEL
-423 ILQKTLQPVQNVGA
+423 IHLVQSILQ
-437 LIELIQF
+437 
-444 LLHELK
+444 ELK
-450 IKLLKEENRR
+450 AELFKEENRR

-483 QEIKDLKT
+483 EEIKDLKT

-510 PVRGLQVMGLLET
+510 PVRGLQIMGLLET
-523 RALDFKNTIML
+523 RALDYKNIIML
-534 SVNEGVLPA
+534 SVNEGILPV

-556 YQFVLPT
+556 YQFDLPT

-577 LLHRVEKAAFIYNT
+577 LLHRVENAAFIYNT

-611 QNSNHIISHQQ
+611 QNSNHIVTHKH
-622 YIFKNTAVKEELMV
+622 YIFKNSAIKEELMV
-636 IKKEA
+636 IKKEL
-641 SYFERLQQIATSG
+641 SYFDRLNQIAANG

-678 SDLEDVEEN
+678 SDMEDVEEN

-695 IIHEALDKLYQPYVG
+695 IIHEALDKLYQPYVD
-710 KLLIKEDFD
+710 KILIKEDFAT
-719 QIKKQI
+719 IKKQVKT
-725 LPELE
+725 ELDV
-730 RAYQEC
+730 AYREC
-736 YTSESTPLGKN
+736 YTSDSAPLGKN

-759 KMVQSDLDLVK
+759 KMVQSDLELVK
-770 GGQELVI
+770 NGQELII

-786 QIEVPQIGKVKIH
+786 VIDVPQIGKVKIH

-814 IDYKSGATLKGNVG
+814 IDYKSGATDKGNVG
-828 IDPEDFNVLSDD
+828 IDPEYFSILREE
-840 YKKAKAFQVLMY
+840 YKKSKAFQVLMY
-852 TYLYSLNEA
+852 TYLYSLNDP

-871 FKNFDEGYIPFA
+871 FKNFDQGYIPFG
-883 FKERG
+883 FKAGR

-896 AEVLQDFEKVLWS
+896 LAVLEKFEQELFA

-914 FNKEIHLT
+914 YNKEKPLE